1 MKQIRILAPTGMM
14 GAGFSPE
21 ALERG
26 MSLRPDAIAVD
37 AGSTDPGPYHL
48 GSSKSLYSDGIIKR
62 ELTAIL
68 AAARS
73 ARIPFVVGSAGGA
86 GTNAQV
92 DRVCELV
99 REVAAELGLHFKM
112 ARVYADIPKERVIAA
127 IERGEVRDFEAGFE
141 LTKEDVQACSGLV
154 AQMGDEPIRRA
165 LDEGA
170 DVVIAGRACDDS
182 AIASF
187 AIWKGAQEALSIHM
201 GKILECGAFS
211 AEPFGMD
218 VMIGTVDE
226 SGFTLEPGSTARR
239 ASLKS
244 VAAHSLYE
252 RENPFEQHGPG
263 RVLDL
268 SKCKFEQVDERRVRV
283 SGTRGKRTE
292 EYWIKLEGA
301 KPVGYRSITLAGVR
315 CPTMIKRIDAVLE
328 QVKQAT
334 HKRVEDPSLRV
345 TFRKYGMDAVM
356 RELEVEKQ
364 LPHDLGLLLET
375 TASTQEAAYD
385 ACNAMGGKLLHAAY
399 EGQKN
404 TSGNVA
410 FAYSPRVQN
419 LGLQYEFAA
428 YHLMKVNDAFECFPI
443 HMEEV

>member
-1 MKQIRILAPTGMM
+1 
-14 GAGFSPE
+14 
-21 ALERG
+21 
-26 MSLRPDAIAVD
+26 
-37 AGSTDPGPYHL
+37 
-48 GSSKSLYSDGIIKR
+48 
-62 ELTAIL
+62 
-68 AAARS
+68 
-73 ARIPFVVGSAGGA
+73 
-86 GTNAQV
+86 
-92 DRVCELV
+92 
-99 REVAAELGLHFKM
+99 
-112 ARVYADIPKERVIAA
+112 
-127 IERGEVRDFEAGFE
+127 
-141 LTKEDVQACSGLV
+141 
-154 AQMGDEPIRRA
+154 
-165 LDEGA
+165 
-170 DVVIAGRACDDS
+170 
-182 AIASF
+182 
-187 AIWKGAQEALSIHM
+187 
-201 GKILECGAFS
+201 
-211 AEPFGMD
+211 
-218 VMIGTVDE
+218 
-226 SGFTLEPGSTARR
+226 
-239 ASLKS
+239 
-244 VAAHSLYE
+244 
-252 RENPFEQHGPG
+252 
-263 RVLDL
+263 VLDL